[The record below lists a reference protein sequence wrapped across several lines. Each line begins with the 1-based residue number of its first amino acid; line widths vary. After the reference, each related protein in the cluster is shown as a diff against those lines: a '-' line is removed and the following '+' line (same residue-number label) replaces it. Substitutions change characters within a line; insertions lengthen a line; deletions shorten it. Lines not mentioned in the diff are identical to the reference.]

1 MNQPP
6 LPEYA
11 EALQAAGFELFGDA
25 SDPTAWV
32 VPSDREEHFINC
44 CKLLDLHGRR
54 AVSTEYPFNFRV
66 SYDLVLIGSNP
77 LF

>member
-11 EALQAAGFELFGDA
+11 EALQAAGFELYYVDV
-25 SDPTAWV
+25 TTTTWV

>member
-11 EALQAAGFELFGDA
+11 EALQAAGFELYYDDVA
-25 SDPTAWV
+25 STTWV
-32 VPSDREEHFINC
+32 VPSDREEQFINC

-54 AVSTEYPFNFRV
+54 ASSDAFDFRV
-66 SYDLVLIGSNP
+66 SYDPREIGPNL